1 MQPLHEYDPEEYL
14 RRRDEELSDWATRD
28 WSVWGDLA
36 RAGSPRCPMRISVP
50 AGCRSTRGTSHDQ
63 V

>member
-28 WSVWGDLA
+28 WSVWGDA
-36 RAGSPRCPMRISVP
+36 
-50 AGCRSTRGTSHDQ
+50 
-63 V
+63 